1 MKRLLFLSL
10 FILSLCSVALAKVV
24 KVAVLPFKVNA
35 PGQKLT
41 YVSQGLQDMLTTR
54 LFVPGQV
61 EVVPPEEV
69 NNLCQGLKKPLTLTK
84 AREIGKRLGV
94 DYVVL
99 GSLTSFG
106 QSVSLDA
113 ELIPVKTNRAPI
125 PLYTQAPTLDE
136 LIPKLTEMGQKA
148 VAALQGHPLPRPKA
162 LAPAPIAKAPAPQMP
177 KAQALVTPRQGAL
190 PPAQGAP
197 SQQVTESAG
206 SRKVAQVPPRPSPET
221 HSEEALQGHPV
232 PHSSEVS
239 KGYKY
244 SEIDP
249 WPDYPPE
256 DDDYGAAQ
264 PQVPAAHTKAEKQVE
279 KKEKSGHSWSRLLP
293 WNWFRKKKE
302 EPALKKE
309 PITPPPPPPPV
320 SEAESSPPA
329 QTARQQTAPP
339 QNPPSQAPA
348 KGTWQWY

>member
-1 MKRLLFLSL
+1 MKRLLVLSV
-10 FILSLCSVALAKVV
+10 FFWSLCAVALAQVV

-35 PGQKLT
+35 PGQELS
-41 YVSQGLQDMLTTR
+41 YVSKGLQDMLTTR

-69 NNLCQGLKKPLTLTK
+69 NQLCQGLKGPLTLAK
-84 AREIGKRLGV
+84 AREIGQRLGV

-99 GSLTSFG
+99 GSVTTFG

-113 ELIPVKTNRAPI
+113 ELIPIKGQGLPI
-125 PLYTQAPTLDE
+125 PLYTQAPTLDA
-136 LIPKLTEMGQKA
+136 LVPQLTELSQKA
-148 VAALQGHPLPRPKA
+148 IAALQGHPLSPQA
-162 LAPAPIAKAPAPQMP
+162 LTQRQAPQ
-177 KAQALVTPRQGAL
+177 AL
-190 PPAQGAP
+190 PPASKAQAQTMVSPRAQTPVAP
-197 SQQVTESAG
+197 KPLATPPKPTQVAKLPPQPVAETRTE
-206 SRKVAQVPPRPSPET
+206 ET
-221 HSEEALQGHPV
+221 PQGHPV

-239 KGYKY
+239 KRYKY

-256 DDDYGAAQ
+256 DDDYGAPQ
-264 PQVPAAHTKAEKQVE
+264 PQVTAPKAQKVEKQE
-279 KKEKSGHSWSRLLP
+279 KGDHFWSKLLP

-320 SEAESSPPA
+320 SNTGAQTSQTAQAPQTTAPQKNPSPSPPA
-329 QTARQQTAPP
+329 QA
-339 QNPPSQAPA
+339 PSQ
-348 KGTWQWY
+348 GSWQWY